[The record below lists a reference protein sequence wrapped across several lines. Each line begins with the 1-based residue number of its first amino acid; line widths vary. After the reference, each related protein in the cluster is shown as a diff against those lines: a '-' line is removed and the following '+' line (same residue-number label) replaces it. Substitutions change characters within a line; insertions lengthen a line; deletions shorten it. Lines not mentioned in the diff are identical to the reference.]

1 MRFGK
6 GERQFFFPFSSF
18 ILTLMTPEI
27 LTVPSV
33 AAAAADLFADLAKE
47 SVEREGRFVA
57 LLSGGSTP
65 LAMYERLRTRDD
77 LPWEQTVIF
86 WGDERFVPHDDPQS
100 NFGNADEALLE
111 HVPVPLSNIHPWPFV
126 PGDPE
131 GAARTYETLLQ
142 ATLGK
147 PPRFDLT
154 FLGLGEDGH
163 TASLFPD
170 TEAVRAQ
177 GLTVVSRTEERGTRL
192 SLTAGALS
200 RSRVVAFLVSG
211 EGKREALTKTLRAA
225 HDPERLPAQAVG
237 AEERLLWLT
246 DLKL

>member
-1 MRFGK
+1 
-6 GERQFFFPFSSF
+6 
-18 ILTLMTPEI
+18 MTPEI
-27 LTVPSV
+27 STVSSV
-33 AAAAADLFADLAKE
+33 AAAAADLFADLSKE
-47 SVEREGRFVA
+47 SAQKEGRFVA

-65 LAMYERLRTRDD
+65 LAMYEILKARAD
-77 LPWEQTVIF
+77 LPWEQTILF
-86 WGDERFVPHDDPQS
+86 WGDERFVPHDDPES
-100 NFGNADEALLE
+100 NFGNADEALLK
-111 HVPVPLSNIHPWPFV
+111 HVPVPLNNIHPWPFV

-163 TASLFPD
+163 TASLFPG
-170 TEAVRAQ
+170 TKAVQAE
-177 GLTVVSRTEERGTRL
+177 GLTVVSHTEERGTRL
-192 SLTAGALS
+192 SLTAGAIS

-211 EGKREALTKTLRAA
+211 EGKREALTNTLRAA
-225 HDPERLPAQAVG
+225 HDPERYPAQAIG

>member
-1 MRFGK
+1 
-6 GERQFFFPFSSF
+6 
-18 ILTLMTPEI
+18 MTPEI
-27 LTVPSV
+27 STVSSV
-33 AAAAADLFADLAKE
+33 ADAAADLFAELAKE
-47 SVEREGRFVA
+47 SVERGGRFAVV
-57 LLSGGSTP
+57 LSGGSTP
-65 LAMYERLRTRDD
+65 LAMYERLKERD
-77 LPWEQTVIF
+77 LPWEQTVVF

-100 NFGNADEALLE
+100 NFGNADEALLK

-142 ATLGK
+142 KTLGE

-163 TASLFPD
+163 TASLFPR
-170 TEAVRAQ
+170 TGAVHAE

-192 SLTAGALS
+192 SLTADALS

-211 EGKREALTKTLRAA
+211 EGKREALTNTFRAA
-225 HDPERLPAQAVG
+225 HDPERRPAQAVG